1 MGRAQAVQAE
11 ACGVR
16 PSVRMNPVLLKP
28 TTDIGSQVIVMGK
41 VRANMKASDYFRYK
55 KELIP
60 EIMEAYGQLA
70 SENDIIV
77 IEGAGSPAEINLKSE
92 DIVNMGLAEMVDAP
106 VLLVGDIDRGG
117 VFAQLAGTI
126 LLLEEKEKD
135 RICGMIINK
144 FRGDVSILEPGLK
157 MIEEIC
163 QKPVLG
169 VVPYA
174 PVDIEDEDS
183 LSERLENQAERYPVQ
198 NCQEEDGQC
207 GMSEEKTVRILHR
220 NCGEREEE
228 SEEDCRREFLD
239 IAVVRLPRISNFT
252 DFDALSGIGG
262 VRLRYTETPSELL
275 QADIIILPGTKN
287 TIGDL
292 EWLRPGPG
300 TRKLYCGV
308 PGPAPGLSVSA
319 ADIRCWEIL

>member
-1 MGRAQAVQAE
+1 
-11 ACGVR
+11 
-16 PSVRMNPVLLKP
+16 
-28 TTDIGSQVIVMGK
+28 
-41 VRANMKASDYFRYK
+41 
-55 KELIP
+55 
-60 EIMEAYGQLA
+60 
-70 SENDIIV
+70 
-77 IEGAGSPAEINLKSE
+77 
-92 DIVNMGLAEMVDAP
+92 
-106 VLLVGDIDRGG
+106 
-117 VFAQLAGTI
+117 
-126 LLLEEKEKD
+126 
-135 RICGMIINK
+135 MIINK

-228 SEEDCRREFLD
+228 SEEDCWRGFLD

-252 DFDALSGIGG
+252 DFDVLSGIGG
-262 VRLRYTETPSELL
+262 RPSPLYGDAVRAFAGGYHHS
-275 QADIIILPGTKN
+275 A
-287 TIGDL
+287 GDK
-292 EWLRPGPG
+292 EYYRRSGMAAPGPG
-300 TRKLYCGV
+300 MRKLYCGV
-308 PGPAPGLSVSA
+308 PGPGRPGLSVSA